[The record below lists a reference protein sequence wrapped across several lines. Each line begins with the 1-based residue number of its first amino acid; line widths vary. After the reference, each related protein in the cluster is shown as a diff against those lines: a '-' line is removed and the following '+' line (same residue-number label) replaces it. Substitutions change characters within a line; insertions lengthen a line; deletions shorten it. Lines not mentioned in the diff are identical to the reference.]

1 VTTPGFTWGKLSTE
15 GYGEVIMNYPK
26 QRIYHELRAVIDII
40 ITRANKLQFSVNKT
54 IFATIARHYVN
65 DALTARERPSMS
77 FISIVYVFHLLVYV
91 KYKDCSKR
99 Y

>member
-40 ITRANKLQFSVNKT
+40 ITRANEITVQNNQNTNLNSST
-54 IFATIARHYVN
+54 Y
-65 DALTARERPSMS
+65 
-77 FISIVYVFHLLVYV
+77 
-91 KYKDCSKR
+91 
-99 Y
+99 